1 MLAAPIRTLQ
11 PKVWHSQ
18 REAAAVAVLRQLLPL
33 RALRRLVP
41 LALRQ
46 LLLPLIQM
54 LLLPLLRPVVV
65 VVAAAVAVAALLLL
79 RALLLQLLPHPALRL
94 PVLRRRLLRADAV
107 DNNAILTTILR
118 LDAVLRAWA
127 ACLLCITLPVK
138 ATLLRFAPCSMAARI
153 STRPRSTAR
162 LRWQSPFSTPSGTL
176 RWN

>member
-1 MLAAPIRTLQ
+1 M
-11 PKVWHSQ
+11 
-18 REAAAVAVLRQLLPL
+18 AVLRRLLPL
-33 RALRRLVP
+33 RALRLLARLLP

-54 LLLPLLRPVVV
+54 LPQPLQRPVVV

-79 RALLLQLLPHPALRL
+79 RQTLLQLLPHPALRL
-94 PVLRRRLLRADAV
+94 PLLRRLLPADAV

-127 ACLLCITLPVK
+127 VCLLCITLPVK
-138 ATLLRFAPCSMAARI
+138 ATLLRFAPCSMAART
-153 STRPRSTAR
+153 STRPRSIVR
-162 LRWQSPFSTPSGTL
+162 LRSRSLFSTPSGTL